1 MEATCLRAQARLTR
15 FDAHD
20 AHWFL
25 HGQWDNRSMNVPDP
39 NALLDALDP
48 DQRAVA
54 LQVKGPLAVLAGA
67 GTGKTRAIT
76 YRIAYGVA
84 TGAFTPNSVLAVTFT
99 RRAAFEMGQRL
110 TQLGVPGV
118 PARTFHSAA
127 LSQLKFFWPTAI
139 GGQIPEI
146 IPSKSSLVYPVMSRL
161 GIAQGNIEFR
171 DVVAEIEWAKVSMVD
186 AERYGEVVRDGHP
199 VPDGLSADEMATI
212 LRLYEDAK
220 RERGA
225 IDFEDVLILMAAIM
239 QDRPDVARQ
248 VRNQYQNFVVDEF
261 QDVSR
266 LQHSL
271 LDLWIGDRHDVCVVG
286 DVAQTIYSFAGA
298 QSSFLVDFPKKFK
311 GAHVLE
317 LTRDYRSTPQIVD
330 VANSVM
336 LGTGKTSG
344 AVTLSSQRPSGA
356 HVEFASY
363 SSDREEAEAIASKI
377 QELIHRGT
385 PAHDIAVLLRIN
397 AQSELYEEVFSAR
410 QIPIAL
416 QDETPFFDRESV
428 RRAVSHLIAVSK
440 SGQDAS
446 DSLRDQIEEH
456 LGAIGWTPQAPNGA
470 NALERW
476 NNLNTLIALATDS
489 SAPDLAGFIEEL
501 TLKRKAAEEPNKE
514 GVEVMTLHSA
524 KGLEWSAVF
533 MPGLSEGLLPI
544 SYAKTPEAI
553 EEERRLLYVG
563 ITRARDILELS
574 WARSRRDGDRS
585 KRKRSR
591 LLNSVWPQSPSAKT
605 KKPAHAHASSSKQA
619 IREFQ
624 ATASKETLDLFKA
637 LRSWRSD
644 VAKLA
649 GKPPYTVFSDLTLR
663 ELATQRPKNHRELL
677 GISGIGEIKADAFG
691 SSVLAILDGETVE
704 VTKDDL
710 L

>member
-1 MEATCLRAQARLTR
+1 
-15 FDAHD
+15 
-20 AHWFL
+20 
-25 HGQWDNRSMNVPDP
+25 MNVPDP

-146 IPSKSSLVYPVMSRL
+146 VPSKSSLVYPVMSRL

-212 LRLYEDAK
+212 LCLYEDAK

-266 LQHSL
+266 LQQSL
-271 LDLWIGDRHDVCVVG
+271 LDLWVGDRHDVCVVG

-317 LTRDYRSTPQIVD
+317 LTRDRK
-330 VANSVM
+330 SV
-336 LGTGKTSG
+336 
-344 AVTLSSQRPSGA
+344 V
-356 HVEFASY
+356 
-363 SSDREEAEAIASKI
+363 
-377 QELIHRGT
+377 
-385 PAHDIAVLLRIN
+385 
-397 AQSELYEEVFSAR
+397 
-410 QIPIAL
+410 
-416 QDETPFFDRESV
+416 
-428 RRAVSHLIAVSK
+428 
-440 SGQDAS
+440 
-446 DSLRDQIEEH
+446 
-456 LGAIGWTPQAPNGA
+456 
-470 NALERW
+470 
-476 NNLNTLIALATDS
+476 
-489 SAPDLAGFIEEL
+489 
-501 TLKRKAAEEPNKE
+501 
-514 GVEVMTLHSA
+514 
-524 KGLEWSAVF
+524 
-533 MPGLSEGLLPI
+533 
-544 SYAKTPEAI
+544 
-553 EEERRLLYVG
+553 
-563 ITRARDILELS
+563 
-574 WARSRRDGDRS
+574 
-585 KRKRSR
+585 
-591 LLNSVWPQSPSAKT
+591 
-605 KKPAHAHASSSKQA
+605 
-619 IREFQ
+619 
-624 ATASKETLDLFKA
+624 
-637 LRSWRSD
+637 
-644 VAKLA
+644 
-649 GKPPYTVFSDLTLR
+649 
-663 ELATQRPKNHRELL
+663 
-677 GISGIGEIKADAFG
+677 
-691 SSVLAILDGETVE
+691 
-704 VTKDDL
+704 
-710 L
+710 